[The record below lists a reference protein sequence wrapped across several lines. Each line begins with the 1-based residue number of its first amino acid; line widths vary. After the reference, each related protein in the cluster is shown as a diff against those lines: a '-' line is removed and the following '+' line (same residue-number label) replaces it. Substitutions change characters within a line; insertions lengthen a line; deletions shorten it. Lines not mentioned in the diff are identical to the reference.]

1 MAAIEGLRE
10 VELEPRHLED
20 ACALVD
26 EAGWN
31 ETRDDWEMMLEAGHA
46 FGFEDDRGKLVAS
59 ALTLPYGDSF
69 GWISMVLVTAEWRR
83 RGIASYLLGACIADH
98 EDAGRI
104 PILDATP
111 AGEEVYRGLGFE
123 SHFTIQRWECENPRA
138 AESPETGVRRASSD
152 DLSNIL
158 AYDRETFEGNRSAL
172 LSDICL
178 RRGAQGWVLEQGNGY
193 LLSREGRRARQLGP
207 LCADTDED
215 ARALMAAALDYFD
228 EPVFVD
234 VPDRHAALVAMLQ
247 DGGFTAQRPFRRM
260 FKGEADGFGDIARTY
275 ALAGPE
281 LG

>member
-1 MAAIEGLRE
+1 MAAIEGLQE
-10 VELEPRHLED
+10 VELEPRHLDD

-46 FGFEDDRGKLVAS
+46 FGFEDDSGKLVAS
-59 ALTLPYGDSF
+59 ALTLPYGDAF
-69 GWISMVLVTAEWRR
+69 GWISMVLVTAGWRR

-98 EDAGRI
+98 EGAGRI

-123 SHFTIQRWECENPRA
+123 SHFTIQRWQCDAPTAQDRA
-138 AESPETGVRRASSD
+138 GAGVRNATAD
-152 DLSNIL
+152 DLPNIL
-158 AYDRETFEGNRSAL
+158 AYDREVFEGNRCSL
-172 LSDICL
+172 LLDIGL
-178 RRGAQGWVLEQGNGY
+178 RRRAKGWVLENRNGY

-207 LCADTDED
+207 LCADSEED
-215 ARALMAAALDYFD
+215 AQALMAAALNHFD

-234 VPDRHAALVAMLQ
+234 VPDRHAGLIAMLQ

-260 FKGEADGFGDIARTY
+260 FKGQTGGFGDIARTY